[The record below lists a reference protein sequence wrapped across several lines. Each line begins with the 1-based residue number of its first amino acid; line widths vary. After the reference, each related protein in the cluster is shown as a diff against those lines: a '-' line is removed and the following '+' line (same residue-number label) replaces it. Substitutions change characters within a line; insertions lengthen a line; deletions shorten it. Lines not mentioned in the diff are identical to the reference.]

1 MVDIDVKV
9 ALFNIKVG
17 IWVEGGGQIWY
28 LHIIAIRINNFVD
41 VDYNSGFFELKTS
54 FMSQSD

>member
-17 IWVEGGGQIWY
+17 VEGGVFTY
-28 LHIIAIRINNFVD
+28 
-41 VDYNSGFFELKTS
+41 YSY
-54 FMSQSD
+54 